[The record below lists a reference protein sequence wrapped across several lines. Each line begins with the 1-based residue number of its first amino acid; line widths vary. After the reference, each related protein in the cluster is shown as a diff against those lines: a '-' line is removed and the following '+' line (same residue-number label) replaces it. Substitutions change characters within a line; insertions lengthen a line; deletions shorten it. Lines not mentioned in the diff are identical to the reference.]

1 LEKFDLSGLYLQI
14 VLSSF
19 AENGIEKRLSSI
31 LLFLLN
37 IQQNPK
43 SESLCMHSQV
53 ILAQPDQF
61 PFYFRDLR
69 ATSIC
74 PNYSK
79 SWFLSKLSLNGLI
92 IYYIIYIRLHISRIR
107 NYLVSQMT
115 SFQHYVLS
123 ILLRCMNSFN
133 LIIPN

>member
-1 LEKFDLSGLYLQI
+1 MEKFDLSGLYLQI

-19 AENGIEKRLSSI
+19 AENGTEKDSSVFY
-31 LLFLLN
+31 FLLN

-115 SFQHYVLS
+115 SFQHYLLS
-123 ILLRCMNSFN
+123 IVTYLHNLLV
-133 LIIPN
+133 